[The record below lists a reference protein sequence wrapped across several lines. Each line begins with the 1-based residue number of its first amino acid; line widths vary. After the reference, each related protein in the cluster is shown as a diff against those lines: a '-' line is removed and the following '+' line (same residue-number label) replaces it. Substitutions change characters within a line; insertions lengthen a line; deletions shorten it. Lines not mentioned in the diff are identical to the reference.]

1 MPYLLPIMFIADINL
16 AEKLITLQI
25 GLLHYDES
33 DYIYLNFFDH
43 GIE

>member
-25 GLLHYDES
+25 ALLHHKES
-33 DYIYLNFFDH
+33 DYIALYFFIH